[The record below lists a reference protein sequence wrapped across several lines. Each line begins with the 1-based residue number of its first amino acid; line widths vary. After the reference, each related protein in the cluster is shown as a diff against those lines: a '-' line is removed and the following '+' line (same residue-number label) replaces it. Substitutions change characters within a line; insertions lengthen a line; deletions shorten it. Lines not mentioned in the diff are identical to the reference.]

1 MMDAKLKAL
10 YAEASV
16 LEDQL
21 QRKVFEIDKL
31 RMQIENK
38 DLDDMAKITR
48 LAEQL
53 KKGKR

>member
-1 MMDAKLKAL
+1 MDAKLKAL